1 MSMLIPLIVVTV
13 LSVVALVLY
22 IRTLR
27 AVHQDERHESRLRA
41 ELMQRKRLARSTLA
55 DA

>member
-1 MSMLIPLIVVTV
+1 MSMLIPLIVVTA

-27 AVHQDERHESRLRA
+27 AVHQDERHDSRLRA